1 VIRAAAVAE
10 ARGWAASQ
18 EKNHWYLEYL
28 TKKRLKVLPPGNVL
42 MADLKQVGEQ
52 LTVELHRKAGAEG
65 LAVIQ
70 AYTKNR

>member
-1 VIRAAAVAE
+1 
-10 ARGWAASQ
+10 
-18 EKNHWYLEYL
+18 
-28 TKKRLKVLPPGNVL
+28 

-52 LTVELHRKAGAEG
+52 LTVELHRKAGVEG